1 MDAGSDKSLQTVDAG
16 GHAGGAETVVDV
28 DNGDVGGAT
37 VEHPEECGDAAEA
50 GAVADAGGN
59 GDDRHGDEAADDAG
73 KRAFHSGNT
82 NNHARLRQL
91 FSMLEQAVNPG
102 DANVV
107 QMLGAVAHHAGRQE
121 RLFRDGNV
129 ARPGGNHEDRS
140 LCPKSLRQ
148 NLAAARGDDRPWQ
161 NRDPQMANAS
171 GARWLCPERA
181 RRFSRIPEF
190 SAIQADSYS
199 PAAVNSIIAEDHCL
213 SLTCPNAAARLILPA
228 RKTCLT
234 LKNRLSP

>member
-1 MDAGSDKSLQTVDAG
+1 MDAGSDKSLQTVEAG
-16 GHAGGAETVVDV
+16 GHAGGAKAVVDV

-37 VEHPEECGDAAEA
+37 VEHPEERGDATEA

-107 QMLGAVAHHAGRQE
+107 QMLGAVAHHAGRQQ
-121 RLFRDGNV
+121 RFFRYRNV

-140 LCPKSLRQ
+140 FSGNFLDAL
-148 NLAAARGDDRPWQ
+148 DDDPPWQ
-161 NRDPQMANAS
+161 SRDLQTANAS

-199 PAAVNSIIAEDHCL
+199 PAAVNSIIAERHCL

-234 LKNRLSP
+234 LKNRLSPWV